1 MATTA
6 AAENLVILN
15 PAAGKRLARILLEP
29 IVEDASR
36 EHMPAAVIT
45 TQKRGDAT
53 EIAARHGGKFR
64 RIICCGGD
72 GTLNETL
79 NGLARA
85 GLRVPVG
92 YVPAGSTNDM
102 AVNLGLP
109 KRKQKAI
116 DFAVSGEPL
125 PWDAG
130 LFQQDA
136 YFDYVAAFGAFTDVS
151 YSTPQSLK
159 NVLGHMAYILWGIKR
174 VVSLSE
180 PVTTQVT
187 ADGETAEGD
196 FIYGSVSNSGRVAGF
211 LKLPFVPDDGL
222 FELLLIRQ
230 PTNQLELA
238 ATLDGLRRQD
248 FTSDRFVFR
257 KASKITFR
265 FGQETAWT
273 VDGEYAG
280 SHREVTI
287 ENRRKQFL
295 LVANRGRETNSASES
310 QPQNQP

>member
-1 MATTA
+1 MATA
-6 AAENLVILN
+6 ATAENLVILN
-15 PAAGKRLARILLEP
+15 PAAGKRMARILLEP
-29 IVEDASR
+29 IVEGMSK
-36 EHMPAAVIT
+36 EQKPTAVVT
-45 TQKRGDAT
+45 TRKRGDAT
-53 EIAARHGGKFR
+53 KIAALYGGQFR

-79 NGLARA
+79 NGLMQA
-85 GLRVPVG
+85 GLTIPVG
-92 YVPAGSTNDM
+92 YVAAGSTNDM

-116 DFAVSGEPL
+116 DFAVNGEAL

-130 LFQQDA
+130 LFRHSS

-151 YSTPQSLK
+151 YSTPQSWK
-159 NVLGHMAYILWGIKR
+159 NVFGRMAYILWGIKR

-180 PVTTQVT
+180 PVAAEVT
-187 ADGETAEGD
+187 ADGDTYNGS

-222 FELLLIRQ
+222 FELLLIRH

-238 ATLDGLRRQD
+238 TTLDGLRRQD
-248 FTSDRFVFR
+248 FSSDRFIFR
-257 KASKITFR
+257 KAAKIGFR
-265 FGQETAWT
+265 FERETAWT

-280 SHREVTI
+280 SHTEAAL
-287 ENRRKQFL
+287 ENLQKRFL
-295 LVANRGRETNSASES
+295 LVANREGN
-310 QPQNQP
+310 